1 MKQDSYLFQDT
12 YLCKWIKDL
21 YIKTEAIK
29 YLTEN
34 IGDTLQ
40 DMYHKEVFGNTIPK
54 ARKAQTKI
62 IKWTISNLK
71 AFVFQKKWSQK
82 QKDNLLNG
90 ENISVYHTSDK
101 GLTSNIYKVLSQ
113 PSNRETTQFK
123 NG

>member
-40 DMYHKEVFGNTIPK
+40 DIYHKEVFGNTIPK

-90 ENISVYHTSDK
+90 ENICVYHTSDK

-113 PSNRETTQFK
+113 PSNRETTHFK